1 MMPMT
6 STTRSLDARGLTQRQ
21 RWPMRQCRHLPSSR
35 YQPNR
40 DHATPVLATRA
51 GTSRKGQVA
60 LCPSRMRAALP
71 RNAAGV
77 LLVIAGGRSY
87 QLGLVARGIVL
98 IRLVLVA
105 LSSGSARLP
114 NSSSSMRGRER
125 LLPPRR

>member
-21 RWPMRQCRHLPSSR
+21 RWPKAARTLDGHKATWPFLDVPARVASTGVAWSLLGW
-35 YQPNR
+35 YR
-40 DHATPVLATRA
+40 DEGKCLHWRT
-51 GTSRKGQVA
+51 
-60 LCPSRMRAALP
+60 

-98 IRLVLVA
+98 VRLVLVA
-105 LSSGSARLP
+105 LSSGSARLR